1 MKFKQIPKEIELFL
15 NAHYIKDDSVEFENL
30 TRIEYF
36 EFINLPK
43 NTVYYKNETVASS
56 DTIYVR
62 ILFVCPDEKVWTY
75 FEEDISLYQFEDF
88 NFSDL
93 KKEIQEG
100 RQIL

>member
-1 MKFKQIPKEIELFL
+1 MKFKQVPKEIELFL

-43 NTVYYKNETVASS
+43 NVVYYKNETVVSS

-62 ILFVCPDEKVWTY
+62 ILFTCPKEKVWTY
-75 FEEDISLYQFEDF
+75 FEEDISLYYFKNF
-88 NFSDL
+88 IFSDL
-93 KKEIQEG
+93 VKEILEA
-100 RQIL
+100 RQMF